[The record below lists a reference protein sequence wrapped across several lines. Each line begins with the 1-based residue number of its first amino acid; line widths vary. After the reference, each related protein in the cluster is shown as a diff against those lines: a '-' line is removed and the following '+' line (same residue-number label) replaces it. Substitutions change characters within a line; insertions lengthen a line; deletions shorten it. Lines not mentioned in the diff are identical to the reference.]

1 MLMAN
6 ETIAEDYFWQDIPFV
21 YRTHDNPDPEKMKR
35 LGVFINNFGYTIRTQ
50 RR

>member
-6 ETIAEDYFWQDIPFV
+6 ETIAEDYFWQELPFV
-21 YRTHDNPDPEKMKR
+21 YRTHDNPDP
-35 LGVFINNFGYTIRTQ
+35 